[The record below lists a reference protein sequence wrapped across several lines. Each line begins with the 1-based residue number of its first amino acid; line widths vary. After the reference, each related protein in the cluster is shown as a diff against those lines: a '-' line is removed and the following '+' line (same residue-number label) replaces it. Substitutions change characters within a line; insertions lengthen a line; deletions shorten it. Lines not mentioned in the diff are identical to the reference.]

1 MPYHL
6 DDRTF
11 KGYELYS
18 AEVQRRI
25 DAAEKRADAAEKT
38 AKTYKERQ
46 NICIA
51 MFISGALMIALS
63 TYFLIGRDICE
74 CGEIPWR
81 VCRIH

>member
-25 DAAEKRADAAEKT
+25 DAAEKT
-38 AKTYKERQ
+38 AKKYKERQ
-46 NICIA
+46 NIFIA
-51 MFISGALMIALS
+51 MFIAGAIMMALS
-63 TYFLIGRDICE
+63 SYVLIGRDIL
-74 CGEIPWR
+74 
-81 VCRIH
+81 RILRNTMACL